1 MWMSHVTHLFPSMAA
16 SSCRCSSS
24 LTPPWLISSSHVT
37 HVNESWHAYE
47 WVISHICT
55 NQVCVAAA
63 RIEHLRRIY
72 EGFVSHMWM
81 SHVTHTNESCHK
93 YVPIECASLR
103 LEFSTFVAYMK
114 ESGHTFLR
122 EFHEREGGQNQFYV
136 TSYTWMEHVAQM
148 KESNGSCRIYEGV
161 MSYGVVTVSRIDTII
176 GLFCGI

>member
-16 SSCRCSSS
+16 SLCRCSSS

-63 RIEHLRRIY
+63 RIEHIRRKY

-103 LEFSTFVAYMK
+103 LEF
-114 ESGHTFLR
+114 HLR
-122 EFHEREGGQNQFYV
+122 
-136 TSYTWMEHVAQM
+136 
-148 KESNGSCRIYEGV
+148 RIYEGV
-161 MSYGVVTVSRIDTII
+161 TAHFPAWISWAGRRAELFSRHVVHVNGTCCTNEGVKWVMSHIWRSHFIWGGYG
-176 GLFCGI
+176 